1 MRPEKTHKNS
11 DSGIR
16 FKTSA
21 DDAISHMVLSCC
33 SLLQKTECA
42 KLRLY
47 NIILSSEK
55 SRDEK

>member
-21 DDAISHMVLSCC
+21 DDAISHMVLSFVHYF
-33 SLLQKTECA
+33 K
-42 KLRLY
+42 RL
-47 NIILSSEK
+47 NVQNCDSII
-55 SRDEK
+55 